1 MAFIP
6 LHVYS
11 GFSYLQS
18 ALEVNK
24 LPFLAKKY
32 GYSSIALTDKGTM
45 SGYAPFA
52 HRSLEAGITPIF
64 GMDIAYG
71 EETFSLYV
79 KNEEGYRNLLP
90 LTLLISEEKLSLEDI
105 QKHAD
110 GLLLV
115 YSPNPL
121 VFAKLNPEE
130 EKKYAFDLAQ
140 KIKNFSEVYLA
151 LPYWTDNKEYVD
163 KIRDFS
169 ERYSYKTVAFPFLRY
184 EKKADAIALEILSAV
199 QKNIN
204 LVIKEKS
211 GNECFLSNEE
221 ISSFYSEEEIDRT
234 EEIKDACKDFTFFQ
248 KRGGLLHFPNSLG
261 LSSEEYLAKCA
272 KEGLAKRLPNYD
284 ENYEKRLNYELDVIN
299 RMGYADYF
307 LLVSDYVN
315 YAKNNG
321 ITVGPGRGS
330 GAGSLVSYS
339 LGIVELDPIRYNLIF
354 ERFLNPE
361 RQSMPDID
369 VDFADISRERVVTY
383 LQKKW
388 GKDRIGIDNP
398 NHLSQTSFT

>member
-79 KNEEGYRNLLP
+79 KNEEGYRNLLT

-121 VFAKLNPEE
+121 VFAKLNSEE
-130 EKKYAFDLAQ
+130 EKKYAFDLAH

-151 LPYWTDNKEYVD
+151 LPYWTENKEYVD

-169 ERYSYKTVAFPFLRY
+169 KKYSYKTVAFPFLRY
-184 EKKADAIALEILSAV
+184 EKKAA
-199 QKNIN
+199 N
-204 LVIKEKS
+204 
-211 GNECFLSNEE
+211 
-221 ISSFYSEEEIDRT
+221 
-234 EEIKDACKDFTFFQ
+234 
-248 KRGGLLHFPNSLG
+248 
-261 LSSEEYLAKCA
+261 YLALIHFACA
-272 KEGLAKRLPNYD
+272 
-284 ENYEKRLNYELDVIN
+284 VIVW
-299 RMGYADYF
+299 RKFIHVY
-307 LLVSDYVN
+307 
-315 YAKNNG
+315 
-321 ITVGPGRGS
+321 R
-330 GAGSLVSYS
+330 
-339 LGIVELDPIRYNLIF
+339 
-354 ERFLNPE
+354 
-361 RQSMPDID
+361 
-369 VDFADISRERVVTY
+369 
-383 LQKKW
+383 
-388 GKDRIGIDNP
+388 
-398 NHLSQTSFT
+398 